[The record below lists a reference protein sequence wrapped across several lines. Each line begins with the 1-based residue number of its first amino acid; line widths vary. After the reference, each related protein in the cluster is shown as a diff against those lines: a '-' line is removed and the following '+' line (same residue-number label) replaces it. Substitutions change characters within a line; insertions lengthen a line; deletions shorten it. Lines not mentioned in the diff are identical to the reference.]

1 MATKTNQEIRQIAP
15 KIVKLLSER
24 GEMSAKSVQET
35 IQFSISTTRSVAN
48 ALIRAGILYRAEGR
62 QAVYGF
68 NKSARMDAFYC
79 VDCKEWNPLE
89 LINSHGDC
97 RLCGGALRPRS
108 GGDFKIT
115 GAIITTDLSK
125 PCDKPLSAN
134 DQKQYDIAR
143 KFRNI
148 QMSM

>member
-15 KIVKLLSER
+15 KIVKLLCEN
-24 GEMSAKSVQET
+24 GEMDAQSVQK
-35 IQFSISTTRSVAN
+35 IIKFSQSTTRAVAN

-62 QAVYGF
+62 QAIYGF
-68 NKSARMDAFYC
+68 NKSARTDAFYC
-79 VDCKEWNPLE
+79 VDCKEWNALE
-89 LINSHGDC
+89 LIDSHGDC

-108 GGDFKIT
+108 GGNFKIT
-115 GAIITTDLSK
+115 GSIITTDLSK
-125 PCDKPLSAN
+125 PCDKPLSAH